1 MANSEHLF
9 GFEKVIVKLLT
20 GHVRQSYTG
29 MAPEADYFQR
39 LGEVDPEELQGVYQR
54 LRASGLTVCPT
65 VIVYNVGTSY
75 RTIMAENSLLNEC
88 ISPGILDLWRSQWAG
103 QDDLPDFIWQN
114 WVQMVGELNRAGVPL
129 MVGTDLSVPGI
140 IPGFAVHQEMAI
152 WQDAGIPPADILRS
166 ATLVPAQFM
175 GLGDRLGA
183 VAEGKA
189 ASLVLVTANP
199 LDDIRNAQLI
209 EAVFLRGQ
217 YYSRADLD
225 RLLAEARELAGSQP

>member
-1 MANSEHLF
+1 
-9 GFEKVIVKLLT
+9 
-20 GHVRQSYTG
+20 
-29 MAPEADYFQR
+29 
-39 LGEVDPEELQGVYQR
+39 
-54 LRASGLTVCPT
+54 
-65 VIVYNVGTSY
+65 
-75 RTIMAENSLLNEC
+75 MAENYLAERIRLARM
-88 ISPGILDLWRSQWAG
+88 LDLWRSRWAS
-103 QDDLPDFIWQN
+103 QDDLPDFIWRN
-114 WVQMVGELNRAGVPL
+114 WAQMVGGLDRAGVPL
-129 MVGTDLSVPGI
+129 IVGTDLSVPGI

-183 VAEGKA
+183 VAKGKA

-199 LDDIRNAQLI
+199 LDRHPQCPVDRRRLS
-209 EAVFLRGQ
+209 RGQ